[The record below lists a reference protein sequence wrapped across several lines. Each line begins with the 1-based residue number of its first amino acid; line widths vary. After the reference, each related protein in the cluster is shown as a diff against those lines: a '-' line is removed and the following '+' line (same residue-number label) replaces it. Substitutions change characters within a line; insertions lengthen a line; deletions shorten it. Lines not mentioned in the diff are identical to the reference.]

1 MVKRR
6 RTERRV
12 GYSRGKRKRSTR
24 GRIYRTSRRRPRV
37 SLALKQ
43 HQFCERAKGGSISI
57 GNEAGTTPAPYYTKV
72 FKFRDL
78 PQCDAYS
85 KIFEQYRIDKV
96 VATFRYKGIS
106 TPANLSGGPA
116 WVNELNPMIYFK
128 VDHNDV
134 DANTLA
140 LMKLS
145 TKTKTHMFTND
156 TPEFSITLKPAAQ
169 SLAISGS
176 TGAIT
181 YTNVPEWRK
190 WIDADGPTGPGTDV
204 EHFGLKVYAVG
215 YKSSDFDPGALD
227 VEYKYYFSMKS
238 NE

>member
-1 MVKRR
+1 
-6 RTERRV
+6 
-12 GYSRGKRKRSTR
+12 
-24 GRIYRTSRRRPRV
+24 
-37 SLALKQ
+37 
-43 HQFCERAKGGSISI
+43 
-57 GNEAGTTPAPYYTKV
+57 
-72 FKFRDL
+72 
-78 PQCDAYS
+78 
-85 KIFEQYRIDKV
+85 
-96 VATFRYKGIS
+96 
-106 TPANLSGGPA
+106 
-116 WVNELNPMIYFK
+116 MIYFK